1 MIDRTSIHVRGGK
14 GGDGAI
20 SGRREKY
27 VPRGGP
33 DGGNGGS
40 GGSLYLRAE
49 PDVTT
54 LTNLRNGSRFAA
66 GDGGN
71 GAGSLKHGK
80 NGSDVTL
87 AVPVGTQVSVV
98 EESVGREADL
108 ADAGQITCVAEGGR
122 GGRGNASFANSVNR
136 FPVLAEEG
144 EPGSGVT
151 LRLELKLL
159 ADVGIV
165 GMPNAGKSSL
175 LAAVSG
181 ARPRVA
187 GYPFTTLEPVLG
199 VVEWK
204 TREFV
209 AVDIPGLIEGAHR
222 GVGLGH
228 DFLQHV
234 ERTRVLVHVV
244 DGASDDPVA
253 DYRQVREEL
262 RLFDRALE
270 DKRWLVALNKTDI
283 PEARSRV
290 GGFGETL
297 RPEDVEVY
305 PISASSRDGID
316 LLLNGVL
323 RLLAEAVP
331 AGSTPPRRSGVE
343 ETPVL
348 RPRPLYQVPRVIRD
362 GGCLVVESAPAA
374 RVAAMVDRR
383 NWNAMVQFRRYLKRV
398 GVLKALEDAGVGPG
412 DPVRIGKLEWE
423 WE

>member
-14 GGDGAI
+14 GGDGSI

-40 GGSLYLRAE
+40 GGSVYLRAE

-54 LTNLRNGSRFAA
+54 LTNLRNGARFAA

-98 EESVGREADL
+98 EGEFGREADL
-108 ADAGQITCVAEGGR
+108 ADAGQVVCVAEGGR
-122 GGRGNASFANSVNR
+122 GGRGNASFASSVNR

-144 EPGSGVT
+144 EQGSGAT

-181 ARPRVA
+181 ARPRIA
-187 GYPFTTLEPVLG
+187 GYPFTTREPVLG

-283 PEARSRV
+283 PEARSRA
-290 GGFGETL
+290 GRFGETL
-297 RPEDVEVY
+297 GLQDVGVY
-305 PISASSRDGID
+305 PISAASGDGLD
-316 LLLNGVL
+316 LLLDGML
-323 RLLAEAVP
+323 RLLAEAAP
-331 AGSTPPRRSGVE
+331 AGSTLPRSGG

-348 RPRPLYQVPRVIRD
+348 RPRPLHQAPRVARD
-362 GGCLVVESAPAA
+362 GGCFVVESPPAA

-383 NWNAMVQFRRYLKRV
+383 NWNAMVQLRRYLKRV
-398 GVLKALEDAGVGPG
+398 GVVKALEDAGVGPG
-412 DPVRIGKLEWE
+412 DSVRIGKLEWE